1 MKPEVAPTSHVQLQV
16 TTTARHWFE
25 LVSNLT
31 QSVPLPFS
39 ETFSQYAQLAD
50 RIRKHYLSPSVFLC
64 LLTGRFVP
72 PIHRKSLYS
81 MQYSMLPAKRIPI
94 AELWWKLMGGNGAQ
108 KPQANGN
115 TSSTLGRK
123 GQNRRPPGHWWSQ

>member
-1 MKPEVAPTSHVQLQV
+1 M
-16 TTTARHWFE
+16 
-25 LVSNLT
+25 T

-39 ETFSQYAQLAD
+39 ATFSQYAQLAD

-81 MQYSMLPAKRIPI
+81 LQYSMLPAKRIPI
-94 AELWWKLMGGNGAQ
+94 TELWWKLMGGEGAQ
-108 KPQANGN
+108 KLRVNGIV
-115 TSSTLGRK
+115 SSTLGRR
-123 GQNRRPPGHWWSQ
+123 GQNKKTPGHWWSK